1 MDISEIAQIVTGI
14 ATLMV
19 AVVLVLQLR
28 KQNQQLD
35 IQNKDHDRE
44 KHYRNMEAHLGR
56 ISSIF
61 TNKEFRKIFIKRN
74 YERKDLSDEEYLA
87 LSYYFRTSMATLNTS
102 FDSENI
108 NNRGGVEFILRMT
121 FETKIG
127 RFWFKDEF
135 ESMTFINPK
144 LKEIANNV
152 YLEYK

>member
-1 MDISEIAQIVTGI
+1 
-14 ATLMV
+14 
-19 AVVLVLQLR
+19 
-28 KQNQQLD
+28 
-35 IQNKDHDRE
+35 
-44 KHYRNMEAHLGR
+44 
-56 ISSIF
+56 
-61 TNKEFRKIFIKRN
+61 
-74 YERKDLSDEEYLA
+74 
-87 LSYYFRTSMATLNTS
+87 MATLNTS

-108 NNRGGVEFILRMT
+108 NNKGGVEFILRMT